1 MGLFNRSKVPS
12 SLAVRL
18 QGGDHTTGYGLEE
31 QINDL
36 NAELREARAQIAAKD
51 AALTQIVN
59 ECSRFPIKD
68 GLAFRAES
76 IALNGL
82 ATPAGETA

>member
-12 SLAVRL
+12 ADAVRL
-18 QGGDHTTGYGLEE
+18 QGGDHTTGYSFTS

-51 AALTQIVN
+51 AEIAELK
-59 ECSRFPIKD
+59 RD
-68 GLAFRAES
+68 LANA
-76 IALNGL
+76 I
-82 ATPAGETA
+82 